1 MKNEINLSFCSCY
14 CKIYL
19 LHVFRMVL
27 ILFERIYLSNST
39 KNILLHVSQHGH
51 FMKNIVGEVRIG

>member
-1 MKNEINLSFCSCY
+1 
-14 CKIYL
+14 
-19 LHVFRMVL
+19 MVL

-51 FMKNIVGEVRIG
+51 FKKNIVGEVRIG